1 MIIPWV
7 MKRQGALRVQ
17 WRTDIKAAWCCR
29 RDLFELSGTF
39 VVSFKSENSCCP
51 SLKKQGGSSGVFL
64 PWGLCSKQRS
74 QRAAQKT
81 SSVVEDM
88 GSFWTTK
95 SSGSSEVK
103 QEAKEVPAA
112 LVNHHRASVL
122 NSLWM
127 AGETLNIFL
136 FRLPK
141 QFDPYNPKPL
151 GRSEL
156 FSSSVQISWAFW

>member
-7 MKRQGALRVQ
+7 MKCQGALQVQ
-17 WRTDIKAAWCCR
+17 WRTDVRKLHTWCCR
-29 RDLFELSGTF
+29 RDLFELSGIF
-39 VVSFKSENSCCP
+39 IVSFKSQNSCCP
-51 SLKKQGGSSGVFL
+51 SVKERGGFSRVLL
-64 PWGLCSKQRS
+64 PWGLCSKQHS
-74 QRAAQKT
+74 QKAAQRT

-95 SSGSSEVK
+95 SSGSSEIK
-103 QEAKEVPAA
+103 QEAKEVPKA
-112 LVNHHRASVL
+112 LVNQHGGSVL

-141 QFDPYNPKPL
+141 PFDPYNLEPL

-156 FSSSVQISWAFW
+156 FSSSV